1 MNNTI
6 NPDINTT
13 TPQFINL
20 NICSLNVQGLKKFED
35 DDNFLNYCRNFDLIA
50 LYETWQRNRNDFTS
64 FLENYINFDCL
75 RPSRRTSQR
84 GSGGVTVFVKDELV
98 NKRIIKR
105 IFDDMTECVVL
116 LLNGNFFEN
125 TNDIILI
132 FTYVAPERSPIYSSE
147 NDDGIVILNE
157 KLTSI
162 RTVYPKAEIII
173 AGDLNARTK
182 DFLDFIPQDDLDFIF
197 GDTDYPGD
205 TFNLDRNSKD
215 TITYNNFGLS
225 LIDLCCEHDIHM
237 LNGRLFDDVDG
248 NITCTANEGRSLVDY
263 IIASTS
269 LFDKFS
275 HFCIDTH
282 DFLITFLL
290 LVH

>member
-1 MNNTI
+1 M
-6 NPDINTT
+6 
-13 TPQFINL
+13 
-20 NICSLNVQGLKKFED
+20 
-35 DDNFLNYCRNFDLIA
+35 
-50 LYETWQRNRNDFTS
+50 
-64 FLENYINFDCL
+64 
-75 RPSRRTSQR
+75 
-84 GSGGVTVFVKDELV
+84 
-98 NKRIIKR
+98 
-105 IFDDMTECVVL
+105 
-116 LLNGNFFEN
+116 
-125 TNDIILI
+125 
-132 FTYVAPERSPIYSSE
+132 APERSPIYSSE
-147 NDDGIVILNE
+147 NDDGIIILNE

-162 RTVYPKAEIII
+162 RTVYPNAEIII

-182 DFLDFIPQDDLDFIF
+182 DLLDFIPQDDLDFIF

-215 TITYNNFGLS
+215 TITYNNFGMS

-282 DFLITFLL
+282 DFSDHFPVTCT
-290 LVH
+290 LVLQQSHWEEFHNESDNDTETYIWNKYKWKETRKRDSLEKFRVKFAHFKNRVQIGQNDIAQVLQSFVQVFQQAGGQMKIKLSNKNFKEQVKRQPEWWDQSCSLQKSKKFKALKKYRSSNDEDDFSRY